1 MPKYGYLGSRPLKLT
16 KDTILLFQKKRTSK
30 ALPTS
35 PQPFSKHNS
44 TPRYTYKR
52 FLVLFPRF
60 WSVNYISCIQ
70 KQKNA
75 ILKLVTISIFIVFR
89 SGCSR
94 RKGLSK
100 SHNSRL
106 TWSFVAVYISI
117 LVNLD
122 TENPIF
128 TLVFSNFEDNIR

>member
-1 MPKYGYLGSRPLKLT
+1 M
-16 KDTILLFQKKRTSK
+16 
-30 ALPTS
+30 S
-35 PQPFSKHNS
+35 PQPFSSHNS
-44 TPRYTYKR
+44 SPRYTYKR

-60 WSVNYISCIQ
+60 WSVNQISCIQ

-106 TWSFVAVYISI
+106 TWSFVAIYISI

-128 TLVFSNFEDNIR
+128 TLVFSNFEDNIRSKASQSCIYRHYQIRKQQCNKRISLQMVVC